1 MVQESE
7 TIKNEIVD
15 QLIWDDTINANDIHV
30 DIIDDTVKLTGKV
43 RSYAAKVAAERD
55 AYYVTGVTNVENH
68 IQITSDVQDFTDE
81 EIADNISNLLLWN
94 GNITSNDISVH
105 VNHGIVVLEG
115 TVDSYWEKRLTEE
128 LTRSATGVVDVLN
141 NMDVKL
147 RQPYVDE
154 DIRDDIIRALRRH
167 PVIDENQ
174 VGVEVKDGVVTLSG
188 VVANYQIKHQVHKTA
203 QFTAGVKDVVDNIV
217 IM

>member
-1 MVQESE
+1 MAQESE
-7 TIKNEIVD
+7 SIKKEIVD
-15 QLIWDDTINANDIHV
+15 QLSWDDTVSANDIHV

-43 RSYAAKVAAERD
+43 KSYAAKVAAERD
-55 AYYVTGVTNVENH
+55 AYYVSGVTNVENNL
-68 IQITSDVQDFTDE
+68 IIASDVQEFADE

-94 GNITSNDISVH
+94 GNITSNDIYVH
-105 VNHGIVVLEG
+105 VNRGVVVLEG
-115 TVDSYWEKRLTEE
+115 SVDSYWEKRLTEE

-147 RQPYVDE
+147 RQLYVDE
-154 DIRDDIIRALRRH
+154 DIRDDIKRALRRH

-174 VGVEVKDGVVTLSG
+174 IGVEVKNGEVIISG
-188 VVANYQIKHQVHKTA
+188 VVANYQIKHQIHKTA

>member
-15 QLIWDDTINANDIHV
+15 QLNWDDTVNANDIHV

-105 VNHGIVVLEG
+105 VNYGIVVLEG

>member
-1 MVQESE
+1 MAQESE
-7 TIKNEIVD
+7 SIKKEIVD
-15 QLIWDDTINANDIHV
+15 QLSWDDTVSANDIHV

-43 RSYAAKVAAERD
+43 KSYAAKVAAERD
-55 AYYVTGVTNVENH
+55 AYYVSGVTNVENNL
-68 IQITSDVQDFTDE
+68 IIASDVQEFADE
-81 EIADNISNLLLWN
+81 EIAENISNLLLWN
-94 GNITSNDISVH
+94 GNITSNDIYVH
-105 VNHGIVVLEG
+105 VNRGVVVLEG
-115 TVDSYWEKRLTEE
+115 SVDSYWEKRLTEE

-147 RQPYVDE
+147 RQLYVDE
-154 DIRDDIIRALRRH
+154 DIRDDIKRALRRH

-174 VGVEVKDGVVTLSG
+174 IGVEVKNGEVIISG
-188 VVANYQIKHQVHKTA
+188 VVGNYQIKHQIHKTA